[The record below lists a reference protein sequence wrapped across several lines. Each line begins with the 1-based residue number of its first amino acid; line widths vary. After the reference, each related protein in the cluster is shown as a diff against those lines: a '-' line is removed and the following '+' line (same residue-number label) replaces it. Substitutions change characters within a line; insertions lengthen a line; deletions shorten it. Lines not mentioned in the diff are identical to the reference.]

1 MLETVFL
8 GGVSML
14 SSFLQ
19 SLTGFGFG
27 IVMMA
32 VMPLFLP
39 YQSALAISTT
49 LSMTLN
55 VVILARCWR
64 DVDLKQLTLPIIFCL
79 CGSTFGTFLM
89 ASKPSPVYK
98 QALGVF
104 LILLA
109 IWLYFFSDRV
119 RIKPTA
125 LNAGL
130 AGIVSGACGGL
141 FSVNGPP
148 MVLYFISV
156 IKDKK
161 TYMATIQC
169 YFMINNMYLLAIR
182 YFNHLIPDG
191 IMTSILWGLGGLVIG
206 SFIGTR
212 LFKKLESDSLKKV
225 VYAFMALSGAWIAIN
240 G

>member
-1 MLETVFL
+1 MLATVFL
-8 GGVSML
+8 GAVSAV

-19 SLTGFGFG
+19 SVTGFGFG

-32 VMPLFLP
+32 VMPLFLE
-39 YQSALAISTT
+39 YHSALAISTT

-55 VVILARCWR
+55 IVILLKCWR
-64 DVDLKQLTLPIIFCL
+64 DIDLKQLWLPVLFCL

-89 ASKPSPVYK
+89 ASSPSPIYK
-98 QALGVF
+98 RILGVF

-119 RIKPTA
+119 RIKPTV
-125 LNAGL
+125 LSAGL
-130 AGIVSGACGGL
+130 AGIVSGTCGGL

-148 MVLYFISV
+148 MVLYFVSV
-156 IKDKK
+156 IEDKR

-182 YFNHLIPDG
+182 YFSNLIPPG
-191 IMTSILWGLGGLVIG
+191 IAVSVLWGLAGLILG
-206 SFIGTR
+206 SFLGGRVFNSMDT
-212 LFKKLESDSLKKV
+212 KKLKGFI
-225 VYAFMALSGAWIAIN
+225 YIFMAMSGAWIAIT